1 MKSHN
6 VRFWEIRPRKTAKG
20 SSWTVRWTVEGR
32 EKSATLAKKAQ
43 AERHRSKL
51 MQAADRGEAFDVET
65 GLPDSMV
72 REVSSVTWY
81 QHACAFADVR
91 WPKVAAKGRISLVEG
106 LVAVTPVLVTSH
118 RGAPDAE
125 ILRQAMR
132 RWAFNPPRRSSPM
145 PAEIEKAL
153 RWLDRSSVPVSALQG
168 ARTVSQALDACGR
181 KLDGSAAAPEY
192 YRRRR
197 RILYAAL
204 KYAVREG
211 HLSANPLD
219 GTNEPEWKAP
229 EVSSA
234 VDRRRVASPAQMEEL
249 LAAIETVGRTQGPRL
264 KALFGCMYYG
274 MLRPSEATS
283 LLLDECKLP
292 RAGLGAARVQRDQLS
307 GRTRLDRRRRGPRSQ
322 HAQGRPAERDPPDA
336 DPASPGQDDRRSR
349 PGLRHRARRSPVPD
363 LPRRHLLALHALARP
378 AGGAPTG
385 PYPSSAEVPADP
397 QALRLPP
404 RRCLLAPQR
413 RRPRAPGR
421 RVGGPHSRGPPPHLR
436 PLHRRRRRPLVRPDG
451 GRARP
456 SLIWPVRWQYPA
468 CSAIESGEGWDN
480 G

>member
-1 MKSHN
+1 
-6 VRFWEIRPRKTAKG
+6 
-20 SSWTVRWTVEGR
+20 
-32 EKSATLAKKAQ
+32 
-43 AERHRSKL
+43 

-91 WPKVAAKGRISLVEG
+91 WQKVAAKGRISLVEG

-197 RILYAAL
+197 RILYSAL

-219 GTNEPEWKAP
+219 GTNEPEWKTP

-292 RAGLGAARVQRDQLS
+292 KQGWGLLEFSEISSAAGRDWTDDGKVHAAS
-307 GRTRLDRRRRGPRSQ
+307 TPKGGPRNAIRRTPIPPVLVRMIVDHVQAYGTAPDGRLFQTCRGGIYSLSTLWRVLQ
-322 HAQGRPAERDPPDA
+322 EARQRVLNPAQLK
-336 DPASPGQDDRRSR
+336 SPLIHKPYDC
-349 PGLRHRARRSPVPD
+349 RHGGVSWR
-363 LPRRHLLALHALARP
+363 LN
-378 AGGAPTG
+378 AG
-385 PYPSSAEVPADP
+385 VPAP
-397 QALRLPP
+397 LVAEWACR
-404 RRCLLAPQR
+404 
-413 RRPRAPGR
+413 
-421 RVGGPHSRGPPPHLR
+421 HSRGPPPHLR
-436 PLHRRRRRPLVRPDG
+436 SLHRRRRRPMVRPDG
-451 GRARP
+451 GRARA

-468 CSAIESGEGWDN
+468 CGVIERGEGWDN